1 MAHFKNDNEMFF
13 QNTTKSHQILG
24 LLLRNLSPIPFKG
37 QIWSHCRPPLPR
49 AIIKVPPFSPIEL
62 THVSFRQI
70 ADLLSMHFYQ
80 SLDIFNDREPDYVVA
95 FVVVAVDIRVALYR
109 YLVQLD
115 DIDNWDQYCKMR
127 LFTL

>member
-1 MAHFKNDNEMFF
+1 
-13 QNTTKSHQILG
+13 
-24 LLLRNLSPIPFKG
+24 
-37 QIWSHCRPPLPR
+37 
-49 AIIKVPPFSPIEL
+49 
-62 THVSFRQI
+62 
-70 ADLLSMHFYQ
+70 MHFYQ

-127 LFTL
+127 LFIL